1 MTIKNKR
8 VVVTGGAGFIGSHI
22 VEELYQDNEV
32 IIIDNLSTGKLKN
45 IEPFLTNK
53 HVQFVNGGI
62 TDLALLQSAFQGAD
76 YIFHEAAVTSVPRSI
91 DDPLTTND
99 VNITGTLNVLTAAR
113 DNKVKKVVY
122 ASSSAVYGNNPD
134 MPLKEEYAPDPLSPY
149 AVSKIAGEYFCK
161 IFTEIYSLPTVSL
174 RYFNVYGPRQDPDSQ
189 YAAVIPIF
197 IKYLLAKEPPVI
209 YGDGEQTRDFIFV
222 KDIAQANILA
232 ALSNV
237 TGPVNVGAG
246 KTTSVNKLA
255 GILIMLTCG
264 QASAVSP
271 VYAESRPG
279 DPRQSHADIS
289 TAKTFGHNPRYSL
302 DEGLKITC
310 QHFET

>member
-1 MTIKNKR
+1 MTITNKR
-8 VVVTGGAGFIGSHI
+8 VAVTGGAGFIGSHI
-22 VEELYQDNEV
+22 VEGLYPDNEV
-32 IIIDNLSTGKLKN
+32 IIIDNLSTGRLEN

-53 HVQFVNGGI
+53 HVQFINGCI
-62 TDLALLQSAFQGAD
+62 SDLALLQSAFQGVD
-76 YIFHEAAVTSVPRSI
+76 YIFHEAAVTSVPRSV
-91 DDPLTTND
+91 DDPLTTTD

-122 ASSSAVYGNNPD
+122 ASSSAVYGNNPN
-134 MPLKEEYAPDPLSPY
+134 MPLKEEYTPDPLSPY

-161 IFTEIYSLPTVSL
+161 IFSGIYGLPTVSL

-197 IKYLLAKEPPVI
+197 LKCLLAQKPPVI

-222 KDIAQANILA
+222 KDVARANILA
-232 ALSNV
+232 ALSSV
-237 TGPVNVGAG
+237 TGPANVGAG
-246 KTTSVNKLA
+246 KTTSVNELA
-255 GILIMLTCG
+255 AILIKFTSG

-279 DPRQSHADIS
+279 DPRQSHADI
-289 TAKTFGHNPRYSL
+289 TAAKAFGHNPRYSL

-310 QHFET
+310 QHFKI